1 MQVLLT
7 AEPNIMHYDALWHFW
22 YTLYFYCNFFICLVF
37 SMFLYIQTHFKL
49 FNSATRTVSILISL
63 KIQNISASFSS
74 MSFPTCLL
82 SKSTNRVVI
91 LRNSFSGLYWMQF
104 TGSLIFLLLGLCPCV
119 GVSREKVR
127 GRYIC
132 WDRAC
137 LKMFFSPS
145 CLLFGYVANLDKK
158 KISFRILRV
167 FLQCLQA
174 SSVVIDK
181 SEAILMDNPMCL
193 TPTHGVLKFH
203 KWCALVWI
211 FFICFA
217 ELLKDTLNL
226 KSQVFQ

>member
-63 KIQNISASFSS
+63 KIQNTSASFSS

-158 KISFRILRV
+158 KKFHSESWGCF
-167 FLQCLQA
+167 
-174 SSVVIDK
+174 SSVFKRPVLLLTNLRPFWWI
-181 SEAILMDNPMCL
+181 ILCASPPPMVFWNF
-193 TPTHGVLKFH
+193 TNGVPWYEFFSF
-203 KWCALVWI
+203 AL
-211 FFICFA
+211 
-217 ELLKDTLNL
+217 L
-226 KSQVFQ
+226 SS